1 MSKTGGEAHAR
12 KDESSTEPEINLG
25 QENHSI
31 SDTISDSKSTDDTS
45 QVETVSDDPTVH
57 QENTLQSSGHIPA
70 ESDSTNTATSEA
82 LISKDENSDSVNRD
96 VREEE
101 SSNTDIT
108 QDGSNAVQQFQE
120 CPDHLIP
127 GVGTEKVETENPL
140 MSVDCTTNGETNFE
154 KCEEKGGLEFPDK
167 TGESFHEVEVH
178 VGQGKEDW
186 SVKDEESRGEA
197 KKEPEETEEGAF
209 EEGEH
214 AYKSSEGPDKIKS
227 LGGADDG
234 PDEAEGEAG
243 LMEGGPG
250 KMEEGPVVE
259 EEGTCS
265 AEEGPFEVEGST
277 AGGPNV
283 GREGSFNEE
292 EGPSAMEGAP
302 DEVEGGPARVEN
314 LEDGDVGRE
323 PAFSGEEG
331 PTVGDGAP
339 DKVERGPARVEDLRD
354 GDVGGEGPSSAK
366 EGLGEVE
373 GGTDVVR
380 EGVYSVEEGP
390 CIKEDESP
398 VEVEGSY
405 KTENGDDSE
414 AIVPDS
420 ETETEVKAAGDTHS
434 VAEMRQTITRHDSS
448 LTTVIQGTVLSSWFC
463 LFVVVFFMVFC
474 KIWDL
479 HHLDLVGRLNVVF
492 CDLT

>member
-31 SDTISDSKSTDDTS
+31 SDTISDRKSTDDTS

-57 QENTLQSSGHIPA
+57 QNNTLQSSGHFI
-70 ESDSTNTATSEA
+70 NTATSEA
-82 LISKDENSDSVNRD
+82 LISKDESSDNVNRD

-101 SSNTDIT
+101 SSKTDIIE
-108 QDGSNAVQQFQE
+108 DGSNAVQKFQE

-127 GVGTEKVETENPL
+127 GVRTEKVEIENPL
-140 MSVDCTTNGETNFE
+140 MSVDYTSHGETNFE
-154 KCEEKGGLEFPDK
+154 KCEEKGGLAFPDK
-167 TGESFHEVEVH
+167 TEESPHEVEVH

-186 SVKDEESRGEA
+186 SVKDEESPGEA
-197 KKEPEETEEGAF
+197 KTEPEEREEGAF

-214 AYKSSEGPDKIKS
+214 AYNSSEGPDNIKS

-234 PDEAEGEAG
+234 PVEAEGEAG
-243 LMEGGPG
+243 LMEGGPDE
-250 KMEEGPVVE
+250 MEEGPVVE
-259 EEGTCS
+259 GEGTCS
-265 AEEGPFEVEGST
+265 AEEGPFEVEGGT

-283 GREGSFNEE
+283 GGEGSLNEE
-292 EGPSAMEGAP
+292 EGPSAVKGAP
-302 DEVEGGPARVEN
+302 DEVEGAPARVEG

-331 PTVGDGAP
+331 PNVGDGAP
-339 DKVERGPARVEDLRD
+339 DEAERVPTRVEGLRD
-354 GDVGGEGPSSAK
+354 GDVGEEGPCSAK

-380 EGVYSVEEGP
+380 KGVYSAEEGP
-390 CIKEDESP
+390 CKEDKSP

-414 AIVPDS
+414 TIVSVS
-420 ETETEVKAAGDTHS
+420 ETETEDNAPGDADS
-434 VAEMRQTITRHDSS
+434 VAKMGRTITRHDSS
-448 LTTVIQGTVLSSWFC
+448 LTTVIQGTVLSWLLLLL
-463 LFVVVFFMVFC
+463 LFSLLLLLLLFFDV
-474 KIWDL
+474 L
-479 HHLDLVGRLNVVF
+479 QNLELLNVVS
-492 CDLT
+492 CDIT

>member
-12 KDESSTEPEINLG
+12 KDESSTEPEIYLG

-57 QENTLQSSGHIPA
+57 QNNTLQSSGHIPA
-70 ESDSTNTATSEA
+70 ESDSTNTATSKA
-82 LISKDENSDSVNRD
+82 LISKDENSDNVNRD

-101 SSNTDIT
+101 SSKTDVT
-108 QDGSNAVQQFQE
+108 QDGSIAVQQFQE

-127 GVGTEKVETENPL
+127 GVRTEKVETENPL
-140 MSVDCTTNGETNFE
+140 MSVDYTTNGETNFE

-167 TGESFHEVEVH
+167 TGESFHEAEVH

-197 KKEPEETEEGAF
+197 KKEPEEREEGAF

-214 AYKSSEGPDKIKS
+214 AYKSSEGPDKIKR

-265 AEEGPFEVEGST
+265 AEGGPFEVEGGT

-292 EGPSAMEGAP
+292 EGLSAVEGASN
-302 DEVEGGPARVEN
+302 EVEGVPARVEG
-314 LEDGDVGRE
+314 LEDGDIGRE
-323 PAFSGEEG
+323 RAFSGEEG
-331 PTVGDGAP
+331 PNVVEGAP
-339 DKVERGPARVEDLRD
+339 DEVERGPARVEDLRD

-366 EGLGEVE
+366 EGLGEIE

-380 EGVYSVEEGP
+380 EGVYSAEEGP
-390 CIKEDESP
+390 CKEDESP

-405 KTENGDDSE
+405 ETVSGDESE
-414 AIVPDS
+414 TIGLNS
-420 ETETEVKAAGDTHS
+420 ETETEVKAAGDADS
-434 VAEMRQTITRHDSS
+434 VTKMRQTITRHDSS
-448 LTTVIQGTVLSSWFC
+448 LTTVIQGTVLSWLLLLLL
-463 LFVVVFFMVFC
+463 LFSLLLLLFFDV
-474 KIWDL
+474 L
-479 HHLDLVGRLNVVF
+479 QNLELLNVVS
-492 CDLT
+492 CAIT